1 MSLRIDWY
9 ELCRKPYPSR
19 NWRWNFPYTQF
30 HVFISSHSINYQRLT
45 YIGAWEYI
53 VKREIRKLNAFLTR
67 ITYLK
72 CNLCMSCGISDRR
85 VSPETQRGVCE
96 GRGDGVAVLS
106 SQRAPAEADLDQS
119 HPPREGPG
127 FDGGHVL
134 VRAQTDGSAGS
145 WEEPRG
151 SRGFCQPSG
160 ELFLLSGVKYKCTQT
175 TFLYN

>member
-1 MSLRIDWY
+1 MPLSL
-9 ELCRKPYPSR
+9 
-19 NWRWNFPYTQF
+19 N
-30 HVFISSHSINYQRLT
+30 
-45 YIGAWEYI
+45 
-53 VKREIRKLNAFLTR
+53 LTR

-72 CNLCMSCGISDRR
+72 CILYMSCGIFDRR

-106 SQRAPAEADLDQS
+106 SHRAPAEADLDQS

-134 VRAQTDGSAGS
+134 VRAQTDGPPGS

-151 SRGFCQPSG
+151 S
-160 ELFLLSGVKYKCTQT
+160 
-175 TFLYN
+175 